1 MLTTR
6 GLGVVLADLSTLGFN
21 AKWGVVSASDVG
33 ANHQRERIWIRAETN
48 VAYSESCGSGRNTG
62 KLSTQDEQQT
72 TKRQEGRI
80 WQPHNASQSI
90 GKITDTTS
98 IGLHNQENK
107 CVMESQRGGK
117 LQFIESGH
125 TSKMAYSSEIGF
137 SGEKAKQ
144 RMGGKFR
151 FAECG
156 MDRNWWAREPEFT
169 PRTIE
174 RNLGGVANGVAARV
188 DRLKATGNGQ
198 VPLCAATAWELL
210 K

>member
-1 MLTTR
+1 
-6 GLGVVLADLSTLGFN
+6 LGFD
-21 AKWGVVSASDVG
+21 AKWGVVSAADVG
-33 ANHQRERIWIRAETN
+33 ANHQRERIWIRAEQRNFFSHTN
-48 VAYSESCGSGRNTG
+48 HNRVGRG
-62 KLSTQDEQQT
+62 QQWSKSTQETD
-72 TKRQEGRI
+72 
-80 WQPHNASQSI
+80 

-107 CVMESQRGGK
+107 CIVESQRGGK

-188 DRLKATGNGQ
+188 DRLKAIGNGQ